1 MYIKITGE
9 GEKMRSWIPSVF
21 NETKRCH
28 RTTVGQSHGRFFVFL
43 LLRCVLLTVRRA
55 VIYFIRLFLN
65 LWAFEQS
72 TTMEINAR
80 NMSSY
85 N

>member
-1 MYIKITGE
+1 MMLLSFECDGLVTNMFTAQWVSPMGE
-9 GEKMRSWIPSVF
+9 
-21 NETKRCH
+21 
-28 RTTVGQSHGRFFVFL
+28 FFVFL

-72 TTMEINAR
+72 TTMEIIAR